1 MSVQSARVARQSLER
16 SGLLSA
22 ALPTLAILV
31 GLPPPR
37 TKGLNPQPHFT
48 LQYKIFLLLVRL
60 MAGQSVEVNI
70 RRAGDL
76 SQALTQNFQI
86 KGKSDS
92 FPPRFDLTDYNDF
105 DLSKTEKNLAV
116 PAVSTNAQQITIQN
130 RDDDVYELTARFDVI
145 ASATFDGTSFETR
158 LKEGCL
164 TENAHPTVDLIT
176 DPDPFMI
183 MAGEKSS
190 GVLDVIPLPY
200 SVNVCYSNIPR
211 RRISTESLCDDGPT
225 MFDHEVTSG
234 RLVIPADGSA
244 TTLDVQTMESGP
256 PKSEE
261 EFLIAFQ
268 FEGHNPITPKYRAVN
283 SFTSDS
289 ATKMVVVKV
298 MDLDTP
304 PPSQHLV
311 NLHGCTSNELTN
323 RPQGAL
329 KEDEN
334 TELSVTRIG
343 DAALSKF
350 TISPKSREL
359 PANET
364 NFGDYQIHTSVT
376 IGSGL
381 KSGSITLGNIDDSL
395 GERHYDLLT
404 IGIDNTSGCWPS
416 GYTKGDRWWFRV
428 VMESNDET
436 PGNLLSLSTAALTKA
451 SAPSTAMYQYQLAY
465 YRV

>member
-1 MSVQSARVARQSLER
+1 MAVQSVKVNVGRVG
-16 SGLLSA
+16 GLS
-22 ALPTLAILV
+22 
-31 GLPPPR
+31 
-37 TKGLNPQPHFT
+37 H
-48 LQYKIFLLLVRL
+48 
-60 MAGQSVEVNI
+60 
-70 RRAGDL
+70 
-76 SQALTQNFQI
+76 ALTENVQI
-86 KGKSDS
+86 EGKSDC
-92 FPPRFDLTDYNDF
+92 FPPRFDPTDYNDF
-105 DLSKTEKNLAV
+105 DLSKTEKSLAV
-116 PAVSTNAQQITIQN
+116 AGVGANAQQITIQK
-130 RDDDVYELTARFDVI
+130 RDVDVYELQDRFNVI
-145 ASATFDGTSFETR
+145 ANATYGGATFETR
-158 LKEGCL
+158 LKEGYL
-164 TENAHPTVDLIT
+164 TEDAQPTVDLIT

-183 MAGEKSS
+183 MAGEKRTVTFLMSFQC
-190 GVLDVIPLPY
+190 PY
-200 SVNVCYSNIPR
+200 SVNVHYSIV
-211 RRISTESLCDDGPT
+211 SLHRMSIEMLGDDGPA
-225 MFDHEVTSG
+225 MVDHKITSG
-234 RLVIPADGSA
+234 RLVIPGDGG
-244 TTLDVQTMESGP
+244 TTTPDVQTMEDRT
-256 PKSEE
+256 PKFEE